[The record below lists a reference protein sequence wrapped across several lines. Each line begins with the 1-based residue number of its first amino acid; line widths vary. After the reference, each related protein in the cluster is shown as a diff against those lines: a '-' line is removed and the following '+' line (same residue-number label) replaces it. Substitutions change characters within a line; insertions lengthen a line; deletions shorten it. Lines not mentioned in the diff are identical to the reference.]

1 MGQSLLGSYQ
11 CGPTML
17 FGGRW
22 NRFIE
27 AARTTAEASNCYSRK
42 RMSALVIK
50 GGKILAAAPNK
61 KNHRGSIHAEA
72 NAMARMARQK
82 RKPKGCMVL
91 VARFRQDGSFG
102 NAKPCANCL
111 EFMRAHQIR
120 QVAWTTNA
128 QTIEILPLDLVASE
142 YVPPKTQESDEAA
155 NT

>member
-1 MGQSLLGSYQ
+1 MI
-11 CGPTML
+11 

-27 AARTTAEASNCYSRK
+27 AARTTAEASNCYPRK
-42 RMSALVIK
+42 RMAALVIK

-72 NAMARMARQK
+72 NAMARMFRQS

-91 VARFRQDGSFG
+91 VTRFRQDGSFG

-111 EFMRAHQIR
+111 EFMRTHQIR

-128 QTIEILPLDLVASE
+128 QTIEILPLDLVTSD
-142 YVPPKTQESDEAA
+142 YVPPKTREREDAA